1 MDDVAAPQL
10 LPSRVTALVTGAT
23 GYLGGRLVPQ
33 LLAAGHRVK
42 VIARDERRLAEV
54 PWRDD
59 VEVVEGDLS
68 EAEDTARALRP
79 DGAGGD
85 AAGDVDVLFYLVHS
99 MGASGDFETTELD
112 MARSVAREARRAGV
126 RRIVYLGGLHP
137 DGVELSPHMRSR
149 TAVGDALLDSG
160 VPTIV
165 YQAGVVIGSGS
176 ASFEMIRHLTENLPV
191 MPAPAWVRNRIEP
204 IAVRDVLHYLVGAVR
219 VPLDVSRRFDLGSRE
234 VLSYAG
240 LMYGYMHEAGLPK
253 RRIYSL
259 PTPAPRLAGWWVTL
273 VTPIPHGMAVPL
285 VQSLQHDAVSREHDI
300 DEHVPLPP
308 DGLTPYRE
316 AVRLALG
323 KMSRGDV
330 ETTWAGASSGVPAD
344 PLPSDPAWAG
354 LTVYTD
360 ERERTARHVDP
371 ADAWRVV
378 EGVAAR
384 TAGTRCPSRGR
395 CAGCSTSSSVA
406 WAAGGAAATRSGSS
420 SVTRSTGG
428 GSRRSSAATCCG
440 CARRC
445 ACRAT
450 RGSRWS
456 SSRPRAAA
464 RATGSGRSTSR
475 AACGARRTGG
485 RSGPSTR
492 SSSPRWRATC
502 SPRLRRA
509 TTTRGRR
516 RRRDPGSQRCSRMM
530 MTSCVMRNPA
540 TMFSHRK
547 RRHPAF
553 ARSQSSSVM
562 LRNGATDTA

>member
-10 LPSRVTALVTGAT
+10 LPSRVTVLVTGAT
-23 GYLGGRLVPQ
+23 GYLGGRLVPE

-42 VIARDERRLAEV
+42 VLARDTGRLAEV
-54 PWRDD
+54 PWRGD
-59 VEVVEGDLS
+59 VEVVEGDLGD
-68 EAEDTARALRP
+68 AGDTARALRP

-137 DGVELSPHMRSR
+137 DGVELSAHMRSR
-149 TAVGDALLDSG
+149 TAVGEALLASG

-204 IAVRDVLHYLVGAVR
+204 IAVRDVLHYLVGAVG
-219 VPLDVSRRFDLGSRE
+219 VPLEVSRRFDLGSRE
-234 VLSYAG
+234 VLTYAA
-240 LMYGYMHEAGLPK
+240 LMYGYMHEAGLPR

-300 DEHVPLPP
+300 DRFVPLPP
-308 DGLTPYRE
+308 GGLTPYRE

-354 LTVYTD
+354 LTVYVD
-360 ERERTARHVDP
+360 ERERTAARVEV

-378 EGVAAR
+378 EGVGGAN
-384 TAGTRCPSRGR
+384 GWYSLP
-395 CAGCSTSSSVA
+395 VA
-406 WAAGGAAATRSGSS
+406 WAVRGILDKLVGGVGARRGRRHPERLVVGDAVDWWRVEAIERGHLLRLRAEMRVPGSAWLEM
-420 SVTRSTGG
+420 VVEPAEGG
-428 GSRRSSAATCCG
+428 GTRYRQRAIYFPRGLRGKAYWWAIWPFHALIFPAM
-440 CARRC
+440 ARNLL
-445 ACRAT
+445 A
-450 RGSRWS
+450 
-456 SSRPRAAA
+456 AAA
-464 RATGSGRSTSR
+464 RHDATG
-475 AACGARRTGG
+475 AGG
-485 RSGPSTR
+485 R
-492 SSSPRWRATC
+492 A
-502 SPRLRRA
+502 
-509 TTTRGRR
+509 
-516 RRRDPGSQRCSRMM
+516 
-530 MTSCVMRNPA
+530 
-540 TMFSHRK
+540 
-547 RRHPAF
+547 
-553 ARSQSSSVM
+553 
-562 LRNGATDTA
+562 